1 MHNPSTIESSRPHPV
16 LRDGAGH
23 PARMGEAPDGVTPV
37 ESPATEHYGPRSRT
51 NTPQVPFVSPGTRRS
66 ALLSNATCRRSAES
80 EGYAL
85 PPWTRNARGDQF
97 YFSPRLWDAPAARP
111 TKPLLGA
118 GTLHWP

>member
-1 MHNPSTIESSRPHPV
+1 M

-51 NTPQVPFVSPGTRRS
+51 NTPQVPFVSPGTRWIGVTLERHVPPVGREPGGRT
-66 ALLSNATCRRSAES
+66 AAVDAKRPRRSILLQPQAVE
-80 EGYAL
+80 
-85 PPWTRNARGDQF
+85 PAR
-97 YFSPRLWDAPAARP
+97 RKP